1 MANIGLRKPFF
12 APFKSTGSGY
22 DAPTALG
29 QAVSVKISVNKAEG
43 ELYGDDVMVE
53 SDSEF
58 SSATIDLGVT
68 TIPIAFHQSMFGHT
82 ITEQETSYS
91 VNDTPPEGGFGIIGV
106 EKVDGKRKYV
116 ANFFP
121 RTKFSEPD
129 SEYETKSGSIS
140 YKTPS
145 ISGKAMADTT
155 GVWKKDKIC
164 ETEEDAIK
172 WINTQ
177 FGVTSGS

>member
-12 APFKSTGSGY
+12 APLKTTGTGY
-22 DAPTALG
+22 DAPATLG
-29 QAVSVKISVNKAEG
+29 QAVNVKISVNKAEG

-68 TIPIAFHQSMFGHT
+68 TVPVAFHQSMFGHT
-82 ITEQETSYS
+82 TSEEETTYS

-106 EKVDGKRKYV
+106 EKVDGKRKFV

-121 RTKFSEPD
+121 RAKFSEPD

-145 ISGKAMADTT
+145 ISGKAMADST

-164 ETEEDAIK
+164 DTEADAVK
-172 WINTQ
+172 WLNTQ
-177 FGVTSGS
+177 YGVASGS

>member
-22 DAPTALG
+22 DAPAALG
-29 QAVSVKISVNKAEG
+29 KAVNVKVSINKAEG
-43 ELYGDDVMVE
+43 ELYGDDALDE

-68 TIPIAFHQSMFGHT
+68 TVPIEFHQSVFGHT
-82 ITEQETSYS
+82 VTEQETTYN
-91 VNDTPPEGGFGIIGV
+91 VNDEAKEGGFAIIGV
-106 EKVDGKRKYV
+106 EKVNGKRKFV

-129 SEYETKSGSIS
+129 SEYDTKSGSIS

-145 ISGKAMADTT
+145 LSGTVKPDST
-155 GVWKKDKIC
+155 GDWKKDKIC
-164 ETEEDAIK
+164 DTEADALR

-177 FGVTSGS
+177 FGVTSG